1 MIDELK
7 AEYDKKTAR
16 KAATALLAELYSPLY
31 MELPKRT
38 ATPTKRPDCNDVAIT
53 LPENEL
59 EEIFGK

>member
-1 MIDELK
+1 LIDELK

-31 MELPKRT
+31 MELHKRT
-38 ATPTKRPDCNDVAIT
+38 ATPTKRPDCDDVAIP

-59 EEIFGK
+59 EEIYGK